1 MLENEKSIEN
11 REIHVNLRSG
21 TEFLIVCPRA
31 NLGSD
36 ADFLTGGLVDR
47 EERPR

>member
-1 MLENEKSIEN
+1 MNKMKHIVLEFNECFY
-11 REIHVNLRSG
+11 SG

-36 ADFLTGGLVDR
+36 ADFLTGGLVER